1 MSSFAP
7 ATRAWFGHAFGEPT
21 QAQREAWPLIQAGGD
36 VLVVAPTGS
45 GKTLAAFLSA
55 IDGLMKPAT
64 ATSGNMAVG
73 AGADADVKAIDGNK
87 AADADTKLE
96 VAGGKAWTVEGSAS
110 LKHKRSG
117 GAKPLK
123 RSRDGV
129 KVLYISPLKALGVDV
144 ERNLRVPLEGIA
156 AECVAEGLE
165 PPDIDVAIR
174 SGDTTAKDRRRIVSH
189 PPDILITTPESL
201 YLLLTSKARRILK
214 TVETVILDEVHAV
227 AGSKRGAHLALSL
240 ERLDLLTARKPQ
252 RIGLSAT
259 VKPLDEA
266 ARFLGSEQPVSV
278 VDAGQPPDMDL
289 RIVEPVADMGALGSS
304 GGDDGGFHIGGA
316 SGGENRSGKPYGTN
330 SGNQRISGVTPAMRA
345 LANSAATH
353 GAMPSRNNQN
363 FESTGDGEV
372 GRQGDYSSPSSSA
385 SHSIWPAV
393 ERSIL
398 DEILAHHTTL
408 VFVNSRGLAERLTA
422 RLNDLY
428 AETEL
433 GEQIEKRYGDGQ
445 HYDSVVGSS
454 TALVG
459 SHPKAETIAMAHHGS
474 VSKERR
480 KVIENDLKHGRL
492 RCVVATSSLELG
504 IDMGSVDMVIQ
515 VAPPLSVS
523 SGLQRVGR
531 ADHRVGGVSHA
542 LFYPLTRQELIGTSA
557 VVESMRDGAIEPLRV
572 LRNPL
577 DILAQQTVAAA
588 AMDDLRVDEWYGVV
602 RRSAPFRDLDRGM
615 FDSVVGMLT
624 GAYNSE
630 EFSAFRP
637 PLQLNAEEGIISA
650 RPGAQRLAVTSGG
663 TIPDRGT
670 YTVVLP
676 EADAGSGRKRVGEL
690 DEEMVYESRVG
701 DVITLGTSTWQI
713 QEITQD
719 RVVVTPAPGRTARLP
734 FWHGEGPG
742 RDAGFGAILGSFVR
756 EVSDG
761 LVAASDALVTNE
773 DNGYQGPSFDDVTT
787 KRLQADGLDDNGRAN
802 LARLLAEQRAATGVV
817 PDDTTLV
824 VERCQ
829 DEEGDWRVM
838 LHSPYGRRVHEPW
851 ALAITGRLKRKYGFD
866 GQTYATDDGIVV
878 RLPEQERRIDVGSLF
893 RFDLDELLRD
903 IEEEVGDSVLF
914 ASRFR
919 ECAARSLF
927 MPRMRPGKRVPLW
940 QQRLRASELLAA
952 AKTKPNFP
960 LVLETARE
968 CLQDVYDLPAL
979 RRLMTAMDEGRV
991 ALRDVETESPSPF
1004 AQSLLFGFVG
1014 SVMYEYDSPQ
1024 AERKASLLA
1033 MDPEV
1038 LEQLLGSGHIA
1049 DVLDADVIKEVAEEL
1064 GHREFWN
1071 ELDPDDVEGR
1081 LTRFSKTHGPFTAD
1095 EAMDDL
1101 GLSATAVVHGL
1112 DNLKAKGELLSGT
1125 FVKGKPE
1132 PQYLHREVFRRIR
1145 SRSLAKARK
1154 AVKSVMP
1161 SIYQS
1166 WLLHHQ
1172 GVISNGDEH
1181 SGFEG
1186 ADGLLRVIEQLEGL
1200 PLPARLWESAVF
1212 PSRVHDYTPAML
1224 DELLAQGE
1232 VVWVGSKTD
1241 EGEGNAADESAKPGD
1256 IAWYLADSPLLP
1268 QNSGSLVFDVGFDN
1282 HVVIDDTPA
1291 EQTAEEATALVNST
1305 EKATSADF
1313 EQVGRATGATKETM
1327 AQASPTASEHAVNT
1341 AKETVTVA
1349 GNPATDMEHRIMA
1362 ALAVSGASYRAEQLA
1377 AQCHNQSREEVVNP
1391 LTGEIA
1397 VAPLDNSVFARGLWS
1412 LVWRGEVTNSSFA
1425 PVRGLIAGDARYGRS
1440 SASRSVPRYRH
1451 GRARVRMPRVPQSLA
1466 GLWAL
1471 VPHAMVEHPE
1481 QRSVAY
1487 VETLLNRY
1495 GVVAPAMVDHEGG
1508 QAGFGQLYPLLK
1520 RMEAN
1525 GNLVRG
1531 MFVQGLSATQ
1541 FATRDF
1547 VDELRQWRVSDG
1559 SAAVAVDAADPVN
1572 LAGVAIPWPESLDDS
1587 ENAHDTLSAAQTS
1600 SGPVSAAEASGHS
1613 SSITPSPSSIKPKR
1627 KRAAK
1632 SLKPTRRAGSLVV
1645 LVNGEPKLYAMLSSH
1660 RLILFDGT
1668 NFELE
1673 QAAGEL
1679 SARLRDMQR
1688 SGELRGSVS
1697 FKEIN
1702 GKPLTALDFASHILR
1717 SAGFTSTPQGMKLY

>member
-1 MSSFAP
+1 MYECMDSFAP
-7 ATRAWFGHAFGEPT
+7 ATRAWFSHAFGEPT
-21 QAQREAWPLIQAGGD
+21 QAQCEAWPVIQAGGD

-55 IDGLMKPAT
+55 IDGLMKPAAAGDSAT
-64 ATSGNMAVG
+64 ADDETANA
-73 AGADADVKAIDGNK
+73 K
-87 AADADTKLE
+87 AANIKTANGKKHASGT
-96 VAGGKAWTVEGSAS
+96 AGESTSKS
-110 LKHKRSG
+110 HKRSSR
-117 GAKPLK
+117 AKSSK
-123 RSRDGV
+123 RHHDGV
-129 KVLYISPLKALGVDV
+129 KVLYVSPLKALGVDV

-156 AECVAEGLE
+156 AECVNEGLE
-165 PPDIDVAIR
+165 APDIDVAIR
-174 SGDTTAKDRRRIVSH
+174 SGDTTAKERRRIVSH

-214 TVETVILDEVHAV
+214 TVGTVILDEVHAV

-240 ERLDLLTARKPQ
+240 ERLDLLTPCKPQ

-259 VKPLDEA
+259 VRPLDEA
-266 ARFLGSEQPVSV
+266 ARFLGGEQKVSV
-278 VDAGQPPDMDL
+278 VDAGQSPDMDL
-289 RIVEPVADMGALGSS
+289 RIVEPMADMGALGSS
-304 GGDDGGFHIGGA
+304 GGDDSGFHIGGA
-316 SGGENRSGKPYGTN
+316 NRSENRSGKPSGAE

-345 LANSAATH
+345 LAKSTVNH
-353 GAMPSRNNQN
+353 GVIPSQN
-363 FESTGDGEV
+363 LQNLESTGGGEV
-372 GRQGDYSSPSSSA
+372 DRRGDYSSPLSSA
-385 SHSIWPAV
+385 AHSIWPAV

-433 GEQIEKRYGDGQ
+433 GSQIEKRYGDGK

-459 SHPKAETIAMAHHGS
+459 SHSKSETIAMAHHGS

-480 KVIENDLKHGRL
+480 KIIEDDLKHGRL

-557 VVESMRDGAIEPLRV
+557 VVESMRDGDIEPLQV
-572 LRNPL
+572 LHNPL

-588 AMDDLRVDEWYGVV
+588 AMDDLRAEEWYEIV
-602 RRSAPFRDLDRGM
+602 RRSAPFRDLDHEM
-615 FDSVVGMLT
+615 FNSVVGMLT

-637 PLQLNAEEGIISA
+637 PLQLNTEEGILSA

-742 RDAGFGAILGSFVR
+742 RDAGFGAVLGKFVR
-756 EVSDG
+756 EVSGG
-761 LVAASDALVTNE
+761 LVAASDGPVTDENHG
-773 DNGYQGPSFDDVTT
+773 NQGPCFDDVTAQ
-787 KRLQADGLDDNGRAN
+787 RLRGDGLDDNGRAN

-817 PDDTTLV
+817 PNDTTLV

-878 RLPEQERRIDVGSLF
+878 RLPEQERRIDVDSLF
-893 RFDLDELLRD
+893 HFDPDELLRD

-979 RRLMTAMDEGRV
+979 RRLMTAMDEERV
-991 ALRDVETESPSPF
+991 SLRDVETDSPSPF

-1049 DVLDADVIKEVAEEL
+1049 DVLDADVIKEVAQEL
-1064 GHREFWN
+1064 GQREFWN
-1071 ELDPDDVEGR
+1071 ELDPDDMEGR
-1081 LTRFSKTHGPFTAD
+1081 LMRFAKTHGPFTSD
-1095 EAMDDL
+1095 EAMTGL
-1101 GLSATAVVHGL
+1101 GLSATQAVHGL
-1112 DNLKAKGELLSGT
+1112 DDLKAKGELLSGT
-1125 FVKGKPE
+1125 FVKGQSE

-1154 AVKSVMP
+1154 AVKSVSP
-1161 SIYQS
+1161 AIYQS
-1166 WLLHHQ
+1166 WLLNHQ
-1172 GVISNGDEH
+1172 GVISSGDE
-1181 SGFEG
+1181 STGFEG
-1186 ADGLLRVIEQLEGL
+1186 VDGLLRVIEQLEGL
-1200 PLPARLWESAVF
+1200 PLPAKLWESVVF
-1212 PSRVHDYTPAML
+1212 PSRVRDYTPAML

-1232 VVWVGSKTD
+1232 VVWVGSKPD
-1241 EGEGNAADESAKPGD
+1241 EGEGRSADESVKPGD
-1256 IAWYLADSPLLP
+1256 IAWYLVDSPLLP
-1268 QNSGSLVFDVGFDN
+1268 QHIDSQVSKSDANKLIDAGDATTEQESEKFPVPIEDSSKETSLSVRHGANALSMGVQQARDMGS
-1282 HVVIDDTPA
+1282 
-1291 EQTAEEATALVNST
+1291 S
-1305 EKATSADF
+1305 
-1313 EQVGRATGATKETM
+1313 TGARTFKVVSAATED
-1327 AQASPTASEHAVNT
+1327 
-1341 AKETVTVA
+1341 
-1349 GNPATDMEHRIMA
+1349 PATDMEQCIMS
-1362 ALAVSGASYRAEQLA
+1362 ALSVSGASYRAEQLA
-1377 AQCHNQSREEVVNP
+1377 SQCHNQLREEVVNP
-1391 LTGEIA
+1391 VTGEITMSS
-1397 VAPLDNSVFARGLWS
+1397 LGESMFSQSLWS

-1425 PVRGLIAGDARYGRS
+1425 PVRGLLAGDTRHGRS
-1440 SASRSVPRYRH
+1440 SMSRSVPGYRH
-1451 GRARVRMPRVPQSLA
+1451 GRMRVRIPRVPQLLA
-1466 GLWAL
+1466 GLWST
-1471 VPHAMVEHPE
+1471 VPQTNRQHHE
-1481 QRSVAY
+1481 QQTMAY
-1487 VETLLNRY
+1487 VETLLDRY
-1495 GVVAPAMVDHEGG
+1495 GVIAPAMVDHEGG
-1508 QAGFGQLYPLLK
+1508 HAGFGQLYPLLK

-1541 FATRDF
+1541 FATHDF
-1547 VDELRQWRVSDG
+1547 VDELRQWRAVDG
-1559 SAAVAVDAADPVN
+1559 SAVVVVDATDLVN
-1572 LAGVAIPWPESLDDS
+1572 LSGVAMPWPEIRYEVAEVHDKSLK
-1587 ENAHDTLSAAQTS
+1587 
-1600 SGPVSAAEASGHS
+1600 GRS
-1613 SSITPSPSSIKPKR
+1613 SSSTGSKSKETSHKSVSDRTTKR
-1627 KRAAK
+1627 RANHR
-1632 SLKPTRRAGSLVV
+1632 LKPTRRAGSLVV
-1645 LVNGEPKLYAMLSSH
+1645 LVNGEAKLYAMPSNH

-1668 NFELE
+1668 DFELE

-1679 SARLRDMQR
+1679 ASRLHDMQR
-1688 SGELRGSVS
+1688 TGESCGSVS

-1702 GKPLTALDFASHILR
+1702 GKPLTACDFASHILR
-1717 SAGFTSTPQGMKLY
+1717 SVGFTSTPQGMKLY